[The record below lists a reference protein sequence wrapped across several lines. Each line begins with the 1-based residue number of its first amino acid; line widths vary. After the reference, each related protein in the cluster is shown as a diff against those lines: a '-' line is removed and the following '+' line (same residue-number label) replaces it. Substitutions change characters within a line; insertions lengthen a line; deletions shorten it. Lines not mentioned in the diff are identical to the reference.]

1 MQWWKCVCLGD
12 PEINT
17 QKVVPET
24 SKLSKFPMDLLLYIR
39 CTVLYTCLTI
49 YMQYYISVTSNLCK
63 FTHS

>member
-24 SKLSKFPMDLLLYIR
+24 SKLSKFLEDLLPYIQ

-49 YMQYYISVTSNLCK
+49 CAILYVLYQMYTN
-63 FTHS
+63 